1 MFILKFQFIFLRNFF
16 PRFSNYALKRS
27 FKDCEERQQKQV
39 AKNWKRRGHA
49 DDLLRS
55 APGMPIAKLLIPEA
69 IEICVESGFK
79 LTKFIS
85 NRNDLL
91 KLIPDYR
98 RNDVKNQDLPNGE
111 LQVDRA
117 LGIQ

>member
-1 MFILKFQFIFLRNFF
+1 M
-16 PRFSNYALKRS
+16 
-27 FKDCEERQQKQV
+27 
-39 AKNWKRRGHA
+39 KRRSHA

-55 APGMPIAKLLIPEA
+55 APGILIAKVLIPET
-69 IEICVESGFK
+69 IEICVESGFE

-91 KLIPDYR
+91 KLIPNYR